1 MARKT
6 RTVGCADGDA
16 GAGAGED
23 TLPLRVAR
31 SGTKLPAAQWQ
42 FIGKPLLSLRGWKL
56 RTGGSSRSSP
66 APALA
71 SPSSLCLE
79 RVSLGLLCRHKHGL
93 GKTGRRYSWDRWCT
107 ALVSW
112 ETVLRVKLLSGLQ
125 RSCGRLLRRC
135 GSRCVRR
142 SSWRWHRRC
151 SC

>member
-1 MARKT
+1 MEMRGQEPEKT
-6 RTVGCADGDA
+6 RSRSASLAAVLSFQPRSPC
-16 GAGAGED
+16 
-23 TLPLRVAR
+23 
-31 SGTKLPAAQWQ
+31 SGTP
-42 FIGKPLLSLRGWKL
+42 KPVDRVWKL

-66 APALA
+66 APAPA

>member
-1 MARKT
+1 MEMRGQEPEKT
-6 RTVGCADGDA
+6 HSRSASPAAVLSFQPRSPC
-16 GAGAGED
+16 
-23 TLPLRVAR
+23 
-31 SGTKLPAAQWQ
+31 SGTP
-42 FIGKPLLSLRGWKL
+42 KPVDRVWKL

>member
-1 MARKT
+1 MEMWGQEPEKT
-6 RTVGCADGDA
+6 RSRSASPAAVLSFQPRSPC
-16 GAGAGED
+16 
-23 TLPLRVAR
+23 
-31 SGTKLPAAQWQ
+31 SGTP
-42 FIGKPLLSLRGWKL
+42 KPVDRVWKL

-66 APALA
+66 APAPA

-125 RSCGRLLRRC
+125 RSYGRLLRRC

-142 SSWRWHRRC
+142 SSWRWHHRC